1 MNHEMSLDLDDLT
14 NAALKR
20 LVKQLLTT
28 KDGDEESILQKL
40 TGKDKK
46 QEKPEKNDLADLHEE
61 MHGKPN
67 VPMVED
73 EEEEAN
79 ELTPDDESKEVHIQ
93 SKVKNGRSN
102 GKRSGR
108 FG

>member
-1 MNHEMSLDLDDLT
+1 MKQQMALDLDDLT

-46 QEKPEKNDLADLHEE
+46 EEKPEKNELADLDEE
-61 MHGKPN
+61 MHGKAN
-67 VPMVED
+67 VPMVEED
-73 EEEEAN
+73 EGEESPEH
-79 ELTPDDESKEVHIQ
+79 ESEEVYNKP
-93 SKVKNGRSN
+93 KVKNGRSN